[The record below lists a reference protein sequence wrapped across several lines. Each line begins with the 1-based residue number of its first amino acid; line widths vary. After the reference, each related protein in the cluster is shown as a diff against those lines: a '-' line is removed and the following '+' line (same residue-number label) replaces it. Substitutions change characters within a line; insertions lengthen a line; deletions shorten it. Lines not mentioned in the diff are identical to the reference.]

1 MTYQKMSIED
11 ILHDYER
18 LRLSNNR
25 TLQNRKN
32 EIYSRIPRIREIDA
46 ENSLSYISAAKM
58 KLNNK
63 SANEISSIKQ
73 KNRERTAEKKK
84 LLLENG
90 FPEDYLEPIYNC
102 PVCKDTGFIDQK
114 RCKCFL
120 DKIIGGLYL
129 QSNLKNIFKKENF
142 DTFSLDYYSKEIP
155 AQKAFSPYDNVKNIL
170 DKTHE
175 IIKDF
180 ENNKGCAN
188 ILIYGETG
196 LGKTFLTNC
205 IAKEL
210 LDGGHSVFYLS
221 ANELFE
227 DILAGYKMN
236 NNKSYSDL
244 YNYIYNCELLIID
257 DLGTE
262 LTNNFVLSELFEI
275 INKREI
281 TDKSTLVSTNLS
293 IKQLRDRY
301 SERIMSRIVDNYTV
315 FNIYGDNIRYQKR
328 KQAYNSPA

>member
-155 AQKAFSPYDNVKNIL
+155 AQ
-170 DKTHE
+170 
-175 IIKDF
+175 
-180 ENNKGCAN
+180 
-188 ILIYGETG
+188 
-196 LGKTFLTNC
+196 
-205 IAKEL
+205 
-210 LDGGHSVFYLS
+210 
-221 ANELFE
+221 
-227 DILAGYKMN
+227 
-236 NNKSYSDL
+236 
-244 YNYIYNCELLIID
+244 
-257 DLGTE
+257 
-262 LTNNFVLSELFEI
+262 
-275 INKREI
+275 
-281 TDKSTLVSTNLS
+281 
-293 IKQLRDRY
+293 
-301 SERIMSRIVDNYTV
+301 
-315 FNIYGDNIRYQKR
+315 
-328 KQAYNSPA
+328 